1 MNPFVASKFS
11 IYNFF
16 PSIWIY
22 TWDVN
27 IQSCSRK
34 IISYT
39 KIELNGR
46 IIREMFREE
55 RNVTT
60 IRNLRSDLRN
70 TKDENEIVVP
80 RNQAA
85 RKWYKRYWWIM
96 HNGSR
101 KERNFLGTAFLIYRS
116 FKEYLLR
123 DICCRLWAKN

>member
-11 IYNFF
+11 IHNFF
-16 PSIWIY
+16 SSIWSY

-27 IQSCSRK
+27 IQSCFRK

-46 IIREMFREE
+46 IIRETQRE
-55 RNVTT
+55 RCTI

-70 TKDENEIVVP
+70 IKDENEIVVP

-116 FKEYLLR
+116 FKEYLVR
-123 DICCRLWAKN
+123 DICFRLWAKN